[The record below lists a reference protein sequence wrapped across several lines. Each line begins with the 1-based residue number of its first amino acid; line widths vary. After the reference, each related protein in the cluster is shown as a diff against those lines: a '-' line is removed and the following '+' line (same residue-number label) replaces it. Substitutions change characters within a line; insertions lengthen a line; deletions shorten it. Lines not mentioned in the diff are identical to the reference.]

1 VTHANQTADRAADYL
16 ARRLYE
22 AGCRHAFGMPGGE
35 VLTVMDAL
43 SRAGIECVLARH
55 ENAAA
60 FMAEG
65 VWHRTG
71 APGIL
76 IATLGPGV
84 LNGVNAIANAHQ
96 DRVPLIVLSGCVDAD
111 EALTYTHQILDHEA
125 VLRPI
130 TKATFR
136 LTAQGADIIADKAM
150 GIALEGRP
158 GPVHIDVPISV
169 ADTRVTLPIL
179 RRRPMAE
186 VMVPAPGEGLTRARG
201 WLADAE
207 HPVMI
212 VGLDAMNEGAGPDI
226 AALAERHGIPVITSY
241 KAKGLIEETH
251 AMAMGGAGLSPLAD
265 GIMVPLVER
274 ADLVL
279 CVGYDPIEMRP
290 GWREIWDPAKV
301 NVIDI
306 AAEPNHQYM
315 HQATMNI
322 VGDCGASLRA
332 LCEGVAPRATWP
344 GGEPAAVRAALAHA
358 FPHDDE
364 WGAAG
369 VIAEARATLP
379 PETIATCDSG
389 AHRILLSQ
397 MWTSYA
403 PQALLQSTALCTMGC
418 AVPLAMGAKI
428 AEPGRPVV
436 SFSGDAGF
444 LMVAG
449 ELSTVAELQL
459 PVIFVVFVDAS
470 LSLIEKKQ
478 RERQMA
484 NLAVDFGHHDFAAIG
499 RAFGGNGVRVTSRA
513 ELRAAL
519 EQAQTADTFTVIA
532 AEIDRGSYDGRI

>member
-1 VTHANQTADRAADYL
+1 
-16 ARRLYE
+16 
-22 AGCRHAFGMPGGE
+22 
-35 VLTVMDAL
+35 MDAL
-43 SRAGIECVLARH
+43 ARAGIAVTLARH

-111 EALTYTHQILDHEA
+111 EALTYTHQILDHQA
-125 VLRPI
+125 VLAPI

-136 LTAQGADIIADKAM
+136 LTAQGADIIADKAV

-169 ADTRVTLPIL
+169 ADQRVTLPRL
-179 RRRPMAE
+179 RRRPAAAAMIPAAPQEARDWLRTAE
-186 VMVPAPGEGLTRARG
+186 R
-201 WLADAE
+201 
-207 HPVMI
+207 PVMI
-212 VGLDAMNEGAGPDI
+212 VGLDAVNQGASGAI
-226 AALAERHGIPVITSY
+226 TEVAERLNIPVITTY
-241 KAKGLIEETH
+241 KAKGILPETH
-251 AMAMGGAGLSPLAD
+251 PLALGGAGLSPLAD
-265 GIMVPLVER
+265 GFLVPLVQK
-274 ADLVL
+274 ADLIL

-290 GWREIWDPAKV
+290 GWREIWDPAAV

-306 AAEPNHQYM
+306 AAVPNDHYM

-322 VGDCGASLRA
+322 VGPCAPSLLA
-332 LCEGVAPRATWP
+332 LAEGVTPRATWP
-344 GGEPAAVRAALAHA
+344 GGEPATARAALALA
-358 FPHDDE
+358 FPRDDD
-364 WGAAG
+364 WGAAA
-369 VIAEARATLP
+369 VIAEARAVLP
-379 PETIATCDSG
+379 HDTIATVDSG

-397 MWTSYA
+397 MWTSHV
-403 PQALLQSTALCTMGC
+403 PDALLQSTALCTMGC
-418 AVPLAMGAKI
+418 AVPLAIGAKI
-428 AEPGRPVV
+428 ASPESTVV

-449 ELSTVAELQL
+449 ELSTVAELNL

-478 RERQMA
+478 RERQMV
-484 NLAVDFGHHDFAAIG
+484 NLGVDFGRHDFAAIG

-519 EQAQTADTFTVIA
+519 EAAQRADRFTVIA
-532 AEIDRGSYDGRI
+532 AEIDRASYDNRI

>member
-1 VTHANQTADRAADYL
+1 MTETTTRAADYL

-43 SRAGIECVLARH
+43 ARAGIEVTLARH

-65 VWHRTG
+65 AWHRTG

-96 DRVPLIVLSGCVDAD
+96 DRVPLIVISGCVDAD
-111 EALTYTHQILDHEA
+111 EALTYSHQILDHQA
-125 VLRPI
+125 VLAPI

-136 LTAQGADIIADKAM
+136 LTSKGADIIADKAVA
-150 GIALEGRP
+150 IATEGRP

-169 ADTRVTLPIL
+169 ADTPVTLPRL
-179 RRRPMAE
+179 RRRPDAAP
-186 VMVPAPGEGLTRARG
+186 MVPAAPAQARD
-201 WLADAE
+201 WLAGAE
-207 HPVMI
+207 RPVMI
-212 VGLDAMNEGAGPDI
+212 VGLDAVNEGASETVREV
-226 AALAERHGIPVITSY
+226 AERLGIPVITTY
-241 KAKGLIEETH
+241 KAKGILPETH
-251 AMAMGGAGLSPLAD
+251 PLSLGGAGLSPLAD
-265 GIMVPLVER
+265 GLLVPLVQK
-274 ADLVL
+274 ADLIL

-290 GWREIWDPAKV
+290 GWREIWEPSHV

-306 AAEPNHQYM
+306 AAVPNDQYM
-315 HQATMNI
+315 HQATLNI
-322 VGDCGASLRA
+322 VGACAPSLA
-332 LCEGVAPRATWP
+332 AIAEGVTPRPTWP
-344 GGEPAAVRAALAHA
+344 GGEVVAAREALARA
-358 FPHDDE
+358 FPHDDA
-364 WGAAG
+364 WGAAA
-369 VIAEARATLP
+369 VIAEARKALP
-379 PETIATCDSG
+379 EDTIITVDSG

-397 MWTSYA
+397 MWTTHA
-403 PQALLQSTALCTMGC
+403 PRSVLQSTALCTMGC

-428 AEPGRPVV
+428 ATPDATVV

-449 ELSTVAELQL
+449 ELSTAAELGL

-470 LSLIEKKQ
+470 LALIEKKQ

-484 NLAVDFGHHDFAAIG
+484 NLAVDFARHDFAAIG

-519 EQAQTADTFTVIA
+519 EAAQSADRFTVIA
-532 AEIDRGSYDGRI
+532 AEIDRGCYDNRI

>member
-1 VTHANQTADRAADYL
+1 VSQPDQPPIRAADHL
-16 ARRLYE
+16 ARRLFE

-43 SRAGIECVLARH
+43 ARAGIEVTLTRH

-76 IATLGPGV
+76 IATLGPGI

-96 DRVPLIVLSGCVDAD
+96 DRVPLIVISGCIDAD

-125 VLRPI
+125 VLAPV

-136 LTAQGADIIADKAM
+136 LTPQGCDIIADKAVC
-150 GIALEGRP
+150 IATEGRP

-169 ADTRVTLPIL
+169 ADTPVTLPRL
-179 RRRPMAE
+179 RRRPDAALMIPDAAT
-186 VMVPAPGEGLTRARG
+186 VAQARG
-201 WLADAE
+201 WLDAAE
-207 HPVMI
+207 RPVMI
-212 VGLDAMNEGAGPDI
+212 VGLDAVNEGAGETI
-226 AALAERHGIPVITSY
+226 LEVAERLNIPVITTY
-241 KAKGLIEETH
+241 KTKGIITETH
-251 AMAMGGAGLSPLAD
+251 PLALGGAGLSPLAD
-265 GIMVPLVER
+265 GILVPLVEA
-274 ADLVL
+274 ADLIL

-290 GWREIWDPAKV
+290 GWREIWDPNVV

-306 AAEPNHQYM
+306 AAVPNHQYM
-315 HQATMNI
+315 HQATLNI
-322 VGDCGASLRA
+322 VDACAPSLAAIAQGAT
-332 LCEGVAPRATWP
+332 PRDTWA
-344 GGEPAAVRAALAHA
+344 GGEVAAARKALAQA
-358 FPHDDE
+358 FPTDDT

-369 VIAEARATLP
+369 VIDECRRTLP
-379 PETIATCDSG
+379 ENTIATVDSG

-397 MWTSYA
+397 MWTTHA
-403 PQALLQSTALCTMGC
+403 PRTLLQSTALCTMGC
-418 AVPLAMGAKI
+418 AVPLAVGAKLATPDI
-428 AEPGRPVV
+428 PVV

-449 ELSTVAELQL
+449 ELSTVAELAL

-470 LSLIEKKQ
+470 LALIEKKQ
-478 RERQMA
+478 RERQMP
-484 NLAVDFGHHDFAAIG
+484 NLAVDFGRHDFAAIG
-499 RAFGGNGVRVTSRA
+499 RAFGGHGVRVTTRA

-519 EQAQTADTFTVIA
+519 EEAQRADTFTVIA
-532 AEIDRGSYDGRI
+532 AEIDRGSYDARI

>member
-1 VTHANQTADRAADYL
+1 VSQPDQPPIRAADHL
-16 ARRLYE
+16 ARRLFE

-43 SRAGIECVLARH
+43 ARAGIEVTLTRH

-76 IATLGPGV
+76 IATLGPGI

-96 DRVPLIVLSGCVDAD
+96 DRVPLIVISGCIDAD

-125 VLRPI
+125 VLAPV

-136 LTAQGADIIADKAM
+136 LTPQGCDIIADKAVC
-150 GIALEGRP
+150 IATEGRP

-169 ADTRVTLPIL
+169 ADTPVTLPRL
-179 RRRPMAE
+179 RRRPDA
-186 VMVPAPGEGLTRARG
+186 APMIPDAATVAQARG
-201 WLADAE
+201 WLDAAE
-207 HPVMI
+207 RPVMI
-212 VGLDAMNEGAGPDI
+212 VGLDAVNEGAGETI
-226 AALAERHGIPVITSY
+226 LEVAERLNIPVITTY
-241 KAKGLIEETH
+241 KTKGIITETH
-251 AMAMGGAGLSPLAD
+251 PLALGGAGLSPLAD
-265 GIMVPLVER
+265 GILVPLVEA
-274 ADLVL
+274 ADLIL

-290 GWREIWDPAKV
+290 GWREIWDPNVV

-306 AAEPNHQYM
+306 AAVPNHQYM
-315 HQATMNI
+315 HQATLNI
-322 VGDCGASLRA
+322 VDACAPSLAAIAQGAT
-332 LCEGVAPRATWP
+332 PRDTWA
-344 GGEPAAVRAALAHA
+344 GGEVAAARKALAQA
-358 FPHDDE
+358 FPTDDT

-369 VIAEARATLP
+369 VIDECRRTLP
-379 PETIATCDSG
+379 ENTIATVDSG

-397 MWTSYA
+397 MWTTHA
-403 PQALLQSTALCTMGC
+403 PRTLLQSTALCTMGC
-418 AVPLAMGAKI
+418 AVPLAVGAKLATPDI
-428 AEPGRPVV
+428 PVV

-449 ELSTVAELQL
+449 ELSTVAELAL

-470 LSLIEKKQ
+470 LALIEKKQ
-478 RERQMA
+478 RERQMP
-484 NLAVDFGHHDFAAIG
+484 NLAVDFGRHDFAAIG
-499 RAFGGNGVRVTSRA
+499 RAFGGHGVRVTTRA

-519 EQAQTADTFTVIA
+519 EEAQRADTFTVIA
-532 AEIDRGSYDGRI
+532 AEIDRGSYDARI

>member
-1 VTHANQTADRAADYL
+1 MSQPDQTENRAADYL

-43 SRAGIECVLARH
+43 ARAGIEVTLARH

-96 DRVPLIVLSGCVDAD
+96 DRVPLIVISGCVDAD
-111 EALTYTHQILDHEA
+111 EALTYSHQILDHEA
-125 VLRPI
+125 VLAPI

-136 LTAQGADIIADKAM
+136 LTAQGADIIADKAV
-150 GIALEGRP
+150 GIATEGRP
-158 GPVHIDVPISV
+158 GPVFIDVPISV
-169 ADTRVTLPIL
+169 ADSRMTLPRL
-179 RRRPMAE
+179 RRRPDA
-186 VMVPAPGEGLTRARG
+186 VPMVPAAPEEARD
-201 WLADAE
+201 WLAGAE
-207 HPVMI
+207 RPVMI
-212 VGLDAMNEGAGPDI
+212 VGLDAVNEGAGATI
-226 AALAERHGIPVITSY
+226 LEVAERLNIPVITSY
-241 KAKGLIEETH
+241 KAKGIIPETH
-251 AMAMGGAGLSPLAD
+251 PLSLGGAGLSPLAD
-265 GIMVPLVER
+265 GVLVPFVEK
-274 ADLVL
+274 ADLIL

-290 GWREIWDPAKV
+290 GWREIWDPAQV
-301 NVIDI
+301 RVIDI
-306 AAEPNHQYM
+306 AAVPNDQYM

-322 VGDCGASLRA
+322 VGACGPSLA
-332 LCEGVAPRATWP
+332 AIAEGVTPYGTWP
-344 GGEPAAVRAALAHA
+344 GGEVAEVRTTLARA
-358 FPHDDE
+358 FPSDDD
-364 WGAAG
+364 WGAAA
-369 VIAEARATLP
+369 VIAEARAVLP
-379 PETIATCDSG
+379 EDSIITVDSG

-397 MWTSYA
+397 MWVTHHPRSV
-403 PQALLQSTALCTMGC
+403 LQSTALCTMGC

-428 AEPGRPVV
+428 ATPEATVV

-449 ELSTVAELQL
+449 ELSTVAELNL

-478 RERQMA
+478 RERQMV

-499 RAFGGNGVRVTSRA
+499 RAFGGNGVRVTNRA

-519 EQAQTADTFTVIA
+519 DEAQQADRFTVIA
-532 AEIDRGSYDGRI
+532 AEIDRGSYDNRI

>member
-1 VTHANQTADRAADYL
+1 MTDSRQTKDRAADYL

-43 SRAGIECVLARH
+43 ARAGIEVTLARH

-71 APGIL
+71 APAIL

-111 EALTYTHQILDHEA
+111 EALTYTHQILDHQA
-125 VLRPI
+125 VLAPI

-136 LTAQGADIIADKAM
+136 LTAQGADIIADKAI
-150 GIALEGRP
+150 GIATEGRP

-169 ADTRVTLPIL
+169 ADMRVTPPRL
-179 RRRPMAE
+179 RRRPDA
-186 VMVPAPGEGLTRARG
+186 VPMQPAAPQAARD
-201 WLADAE
+201 WLAAAE
-207 HPVMI
+207 RPLMI
-212 VGLDAMNEGAGPDI
+212 VGLDAVNEGASATI
-226 AALAERHGIPVITSY
+226 LETAERLNIPVITTY
-241 KAKGLIEETH
+241 KAKGIIPETH
-251 AMAMGGAGLSPLAD
+251 PLCLGGAGLSPLAD
-265 GIMVPLVER
+265 GILVPLVQE
-274 ADLVL
+274 ADLIL

-290 GWREIWDPAKV
+290 GWREIWDPAEV

-306 AAEPNHQYM
+306 AAVPNDQYM

-322 VGDCGASLRA
+322 VGACAPSLA
-332 LCEGVAPRATWP
+332 AIAQGVPPRATWA
-344 GGEPAAVRAALAHA
+344 GGEVTAARAALAGA
-358 FPHDDE
+358 FPTDDE

-369 VIAEARATLP
+369 VIAEARAVLP
-379 PETIATCDSG
+379 EDTIATVDSG

-397 MWTSYA
+397 MWTSHI
-403 PQALLQSTALCTMGC
+403 PRALLQSTALCTMGC
-418 AVPLAMGAKI
+418 AVPLAMGAKL
-428 AEPGRPVV
+428 ASPDATVV

-449 ELSTVAELQL
+449 ELSTVAELKL

-470 LSLIEKKQ
+470 LALIEKKQ
-478 RERQMA
+478 RERQMV

-499 RAFGGNGVRVTSRA
+499 RAFGGHGVRVTNRA

-519 EQAQTADTFTVIA
+519 QAAQEADTFTVIA
-532 AEIDRGSYDGRI
+532 AEIDRGSYDNRI

>member
-1 VTHANQTADRAADYL
+1 MSDSQQTQNRAADYL

-43 SRAGIECVLARH
+43 ARAGIEVTLARH

-125 VLRPI
+125 VLAPI

-136 LTAQGADIIADKAM
+136 LTAHGADIIADKAI
-150 GIALEGRP
+150 GIATEGRP

-169 ADTRVTLPIL
+169 ADMRVTPPRL
-179 RRRPMAE
+179 RRRPDA
-186 VMVPAPGEGLTRARG
+186 VPMQPAAPQAARD
-201 WLADAE
+201 WLAAAE
-207 HPVMI
+207 RPLMI
-212 VGLDAMNEGAGPDI
+212 VGLDAVNEGAS
-226 AALAERHGIPVITSY
+226 AAILQAAERLNMPVVTTY
-241 KAKGLIEETH
+241 KAKGIIPETH
-251 AMAMGGAGLSPLAD
+251 PLCLGGAGLSPLAD
-265 GIMVPLVER
+265 GILVPLVQQ
-274 ADLVL
+274 ADLIL

-290 GWREIWDPAKV
+290 GWREIWDPAEVK
-301 NVIDI
+301 VIDI
-306 AAEPNHQYM
+306 AAVPNDQYM

-322 VGDCGASLRA
+322 VGACAPSLA
-332 LCEGVAPRATWP
+332 AITQGVPPRATWA
-344 GGEPAAVRAALAHA
+344 GGEVTAARAALARA
-358 FPHDDE
+358 FPTDDE

-369 VIAEARATLP
+369 VIAEARAVLP
-379 PETIATCDSG
+379 EDTIATVDSG

-397 MWTSYA
+397 MWTSYI
-403 PQALLQSTALCTMGC
+403 PRALLQSTALCTMGC
-418 AVPLAMGAKI
+418 AVPLAMGAKL
-428 AEPGRPVV
+428 ATPAATVV

-449 ELSTVAELQL
+449 ELSTVAELKL

-470 LSLIEKKQ
+470 LALIEKKQ
-478 RERQMA
+478 RERQMV

-499 RAFGGNGVRVTSRA
+499 RAFGGHGVRVTNRA

-519 EQAQTADTFTVIA
+519 QAAQEADTFTVIA
-532 AEIDRGSYDGRI
+532 AEIDRGSYDNRI

>member
-1 VTHANQTADRAADYL
+1 MTDASIRAADHL

-43 SRAGIECVLARH
+43 ARAGIEVTLARH

-65 VWHRTG
+65 TWHRTG

-96 DRVPLIVLSGCVDAD
+96 DRVPLIVISGCVDAD
-111 EALTYTHQILDHEA
+111 EALTYSHQILDHEA
-125 VLRPI
+125 VLAPI

-136 LTAQGADIIADKAM
+136 LTAQGADIIADKAV
-150 GIALEGRP
+150 GIATEGRP

-169 ADTRVTLPIL
+169 ADERVSLPRL
-179 RRRPMAE
+179 RRRPDAAP
-186 VMVPAPGEGLTRARG
+186 MVPDDATLARARG
-201 WLADAE
+201 WLAAAGR
-207 HPVMI
+207 PVMV
-212 VGLDAMNEGAGPDI
+212 VGLDAVNEGA
-226 AALAERHGIPVITSY
+226 ARTVREVAERLSIPVITSY
-241 KAKGLIEETH
+241 KAKGIIPETH
-251 AMAMGGAGLSPLAD
+251 PLSLGGAGLSPLAD
-265 GIMVPLVER
+265 GILVPFVQQ
-274 ADLVL
+274 ADLIL

-290 GWREIWDPAKV
+290 GWREIWDPAAV

-306 AAEPNHQYM
+306 TAEPNHQYM
-315 HQATMNI
+315 HQATMNV
-322 VGDCGASLRA
+322 VGPCAPSLA
-332 LCEGVAPRATWP
+332 AIAEGVTPRATWP
-344 GGEPAAVRAALAHA
+344 GGEVVATRDALAQA
-358 FPHDDE
+358 FPVADR
-364 WGAAG
+364 WGAAA
-369 VIAEARATLP
+369 VIDEARRVLP
-379 PETIATCDSG
+379 EDTIATVDSG

-397 MWTSYA
+397 MWVTHHPRSV
-403 PQALLQSTALCTMGC
+403 LQSTALCTMGC
-418 AVPLAMGAKI
+418 AVPLAMGAKL
-428 AEPGRPVV
+428 ATPEVTVV

-449 ELSTVAELQL
+449 ELSTVAELGL

-470 LSLIEKKQ
+470 LALIEKKQ
-478 RERQMA
+478 RERQMT

-519 EQAQTADTFTVIA
+519 IEAQGADRFTVIA
-532 AEIDRGSYDGRI
+532 AEIDRGSYDNRF

>member
-1 VTHANQTADRAADYL
+1 MSQPDQPPIRAADHL
-16 ARRLYE
+16 ARRLFE

-43 SRAGIECVLARH
+43 ARAGIEVTLTRH

-76 IATLGPGV
+76 IATLGPGI

-96 DRVPLIVLSGCVDAD
+96 DRVPLIVISGCIDAD

-125 VLRPI
+125 VLAPV

-136 LTAQGADIIADKAM
+136 LTPQGCDIIADKAVC
-150 GIALEGRP
+150 IATEGRP

-169 ADTRVTLPIL
+169 ADTPVTLPRL
-179 RRRPMAE
+179 RRRPDA
-186 VMVPAPGEGLTRARG
+186 APMIPDAATVAQARG
-201 WLADAE
+201 WLDAAE
-207 HPVMI
+207 RPVMI
-212 VGLDAMNEGAGPDI
+212 VGLDAVNEGAGETI
-226 AALAERHGIPVITSY
+226 LEVAERLNIPVITTY
-241 KAKGLIEETH
+241 KTKGIITETH
-251 AMAMGGAGLSPLAD
+251 PLALGGAGLSPLAD
-265 GIMVPLVER
+265 GILVPLVEA
-274 ADLVL
+274 ADLIL

-290 GWREIWDPAKV
+290 GWREIWDPNVV

-306 AAEPNHQYM
+306 AAVPNHQYM
-315 HQATMNI
+315 HQATLNI
-322 VGDCGASLRA
+322 VDACAPSLAAIAQGAT
-332 LCEGVAPRATWP
+332 PRDTWA
-344 GGEPAAVRAALAHA
+344 GGEVAAARKALAQA
-358 FPHDDE
+358 FPTDDT

-369 VIAEARATLP
+369 VIDECRRTLP
-379 PETIATCDSG
+379 ENTIATVDSG

-397 MWTSYA
+397 MWTTHA
-403 PQALLQSTALCTMGC
+403 PRTLLQSTALCTMGC
-418 AVPLAMGAKI
+418 AVPLAVGAKLATPDI
-428 AEPGRPVV
+428 PVV

-449 ELSTVAELQL
+449 ELSTVAELAL

-470 LSLIEKKQ
+470 LALIEKKQ
-478 RERQMA
+478 RERQMP
-484 NLAVDFGHHDFAAIG
+484 NLAVDFGRHDFAAIG
-499 RAFGGNGVRVTSRA
+499 RAFGGHGVRVTTRA

-519 EQAQTADTFTVIA
+519 EEAQRADTFTVIA
-532 AEIDRGSYDGRI
+532 AEIDRGSYDARI

>member
-1 VTHANQTADRAADYL
+1 MTNSHETANRAADHL

-43 SRAGIECVLARH
+43 ARAGIRVTLARH

-96 DRVPLIVLSGCVDAD
+96 DRVPLIVISGCVDAD
-111 EALTYTHQILDHEA
+111 EALTYSHQILDHEA
-125 VLRPI
+125 VLAPI

-136 LTAQGADIIADKAM
+136 LTAQGADIIADKAV
-150 GIALEGRP
+150 GIATEGRP

-169 ADTRVTLPIL
+169 ADMRVTPPRL
-179 RRRPMAE
+179 RRRPDAAP
-186 VMVPAPGEGLTRARG
+186 MVPAAPQEARD
-201 WLADAE
+201 WLAAAE
-207 HPVMI
+207 RPVMI
-212 VGLDAMNEGAGPDI
+212 VGLDAVNEGAG
-226 AALAERHGIPVITSY
+226 ATVTEVAERLNIPVITTY
-241 KAKGLIEETH
+241 KAKGIIPETH
-251 AMAMGGAGLSPLAD
+251 PLALGGAGLSPLAD
-265 GIMVPLVER
+265 GLLVPLVQK
-274 ADLVL
+274 ADLIL

-290 GWREIWDPAKV
+290 GWREIWNPAEV
-301 NVIDI
+301 RAIDI

-322 VGDCGASLRA
+322 VGACAPSLA
-332 LCEGVAPRATWP
+332 AIAEGVTPRATWP
-344 GGEPAAVRAALAHA
+344 GGEVAEVQAALALA
-358 FPHDDE
+358 FPRDDD
-364 WGAAG
+364 WGAAA
-369 VIAEARATLP
+369 VIAEARAVLP
-379 PETIATCDSG
+379 EDTIATVDSG

-397 MWTSYA
+397 MWTSHI
-403 PQALLQSTALCTMGC
+403 PRALLQSTALCTMGC
-418 AVPLAMGAKI
+418 AVPLAMGAKL
-428 AEPGRPVV
+428 ATPDATVV

-449 ELSTVAELQL
+449 ELSTVAELKL

-470 LSLIEKKQ
+470 LALIEKKQ
-478 RERQMA
+478 RERQMV
-484 NLAVDFGHHDFAAIG
+484 NLAVDFGLHDFAAIG
-499 RAFGGNGVRVTSRA
+499 RAFGGHGVRVTNRA

-519 EQAQTADTFTVIA
+519 RAAQQADTFTVIA
-532 AEIDRGSYDGRI
+532 AEIDRGSYDNRI